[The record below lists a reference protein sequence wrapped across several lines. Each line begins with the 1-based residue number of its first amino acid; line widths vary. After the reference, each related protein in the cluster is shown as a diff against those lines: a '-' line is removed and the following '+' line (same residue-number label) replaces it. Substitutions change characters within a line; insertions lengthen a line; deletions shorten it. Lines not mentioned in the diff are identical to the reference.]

1 MFFIVEYNHLFYLP
15 SLYNKRALSIIQYQ
29 LSLNLV
35 KVFSVDIFFCLL
47 NDKKST
53 QKVWSKDL
61 VYKGT
66 FRLSS
71 RTPHAYKFSYELT
84 QKFFLSFKYLNL

>member
-1 MFFIVEYNHLFYLP
+1 M
-15 SLYNKRALSIIQYQ
+15 
-29 LSLNLV
+29 
-35 KVFSVDIFFCLL
+35 VDKYGLL
-47 NDKKST
+47 NDKKNA

-71 RTPHAYKFSYELT
+71 RTPRRDDIE
-84 QKFFLSFKYLNL
+84 NI

>member
-1 MFFIVEYNHLFYLP
+1 MKNILKIEKLK
-15 SLYNKRALSIIQYQ
+15 SLLS
-29 LSLNLV
+29 SL
-35 KVFSVDIFFCLL
+35 IRYCLL
-47 NDKKST
+47 NDKKYP

-71 RTPHAYKFSYELT
+71 RTPEQFNVMPRTNYYYYYYTVYCVMLDSCVKTRPTKTGHARRKR
-84 QKFFLSFKYLNL
+84 K